1 MNTPARTLSIVAAL
15 AAGALALGGCA
26 GSAALSDS
34 AAAAERAPGD
44 DIIIGA
50 LHPVSG
56 ANAVD
61 GQQMRAAAQMAIDD
75 ANAAGAGDFDDA
87 ELVLD
92 AADTKGDVET
102 GSAEATRLIQD
113 GATAL
118 VGSFQSATSANI
130 AATAERN
137 GVPFVMDVS
146 ALDSILEQGYTYS
159 FRVQPSGGI
168 MGERAAEYLREIA
181 DDTGADVE
189 KIGYLYEQGNFGVAA
204 YQGFV
209 RASEAAGLEVT
220 NAISYDPAASDYST
234 QVQQALAGGVD
245 ILAVSGY
252 YNDGLLISKAVESI
266 APPELKAVYGVANG
280 GYDQVQFMNSAPRGG
295 AGYMNANYAI
305 NPNNERAQDVAE
317 RFETAFGQPMR
328 TSAALTY
335 DAVSIITQAI
345 ADAESAVPADVRD
358 AIADSD
364 YEPIIVND
372 GPSVDF
378 DETGQNANATVAVV
392 QILNDQIVPVHPTD
406 AASAEPVLPAFGDDA
421 P

>member
-1 MNTPARTLSIVAAL
+1 MNTPARTLSIVATL

-34 AAAAERAPGD
+34 AAAADREPGD

-50 LHPVSG
+50 LHPVTG

-75 ANAAGAGDFDDA
+75 ANAAGVGDFDDA
-87 ELVLD
+87 KLVLD
-92 AADTKGDVET
+92 AADTKGDVEA

-113 GATAL
+113 GASAL
-118 VGSFQSATSANI
+118 VGTYQSATSANI

-168 MGERAAEYLREIA
+168 MGERGAEYMRAIA
-181 DDTGADVE
+181 DETGADV
-189 KIGYLYEQGNFGVAA
+189 KTVGYLYEQGNFGVAA
-204 YQGFV
+204 YRGFLA
-209 RASEAAGLEVT
+209 ASEEAGFEVT

-245 ILAVSGY
+245 LLAVSGY
-252 YNDGLLISKAVESI
+252 YNDSLLISKAVESI
-266 APPELKAVYGVANG
+266 NPDGLQAVYGVANG
-280 GYDQVQFMNSAPRGG
+280 GYDQEQFVDNAPRGG
-295 AGYMNANYAI
+295 AGYLNANYAI

-317 RFETAFGQPMR
+317 RFAAEFGQPMR

-335 DAVSIITQAI
+335 DAVSIIAEAI
-345 ADAESAVPADVRD
+345 AEAQSAVPADVRD
-358 AIADSD
+358 AIADST

-372 GPSVDF
+372 GASVDF

-392 QILNDQIVPVHPTD
+392 QILDGEIVPVYPED
-406 AASAEPVLPAFGDDA
+406 AASGEPVLPAFGDDA